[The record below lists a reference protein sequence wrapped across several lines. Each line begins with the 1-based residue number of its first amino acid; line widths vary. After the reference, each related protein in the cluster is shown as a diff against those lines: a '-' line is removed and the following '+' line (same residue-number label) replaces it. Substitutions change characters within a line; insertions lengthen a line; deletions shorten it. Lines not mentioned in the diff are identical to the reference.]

1 MKGVAVL
8 GFRGSCSRILGAGVG
23 LAMAAGAAQA
33 QIYTRRSAS
42 GVVEATNVPD
52 SSDYR
57 LTYPGKGVVIH
68 SRAYKLR
75 PSYNGEFNH
84 HISAAAASHGVSVDL
99 VRAVIQVESD
109 FDHLAVSSKGAQ
121 GLMQLMPFT
130 ARRFGVSDPFDPRQ
144 NIFAGVRYLRFLLD
158 LFQGNVALAA
168 AGYNSGENAVLRY
181 GGIPP
186 YKETRAYVEKVQ
198 SLLGTIPSL
207 AAGATQAA
215 FFTPGLGPLAPPP
228 PAVTPVSR
236 PTSPAR
242 EVRPARPKVYYKWK
256 DTSGG
261 LHIAQSPPAE
271 GVLFSMIRALD

>member
-1 MKGVAVL
+1 
-8 GFRGSCSRILGAGVG
+8 
-23 LAMAAGAAQA
+23 MAARAVQA

-84 HISAAAASHGVSVDL
+84 HIAAAATAHGVSVDL

-109 FDHLAVSSKGAQ
+109 FDQLAVSSKGAQ

-144 NIFAGVRYLRFLLD
+144 NIFGGVRYLRFLLD
-158 LFQGNVALAA
+158 LFQGNVALAV

-186 YKETRAYVEKVQ
+186 YKETRTYVEKVQ
-198 SLLGTIPSL
+198 FLLGTVPSL
-207 AAGATQAA
+207 ATDTTQAA
-215 FFTPGLGPLAPPP
+215 FLAPGLGPLAPPP

-236 PTSPAR
+236 RGTASR
-242 EVRPARPKVYYKWK
+242 QVRAARPKAYYKWK
-256 DTSGG
+256 DPLGVF
-261 LHIAQSPPAE
+261 HVAQSPPAE
-271 GVLFSMIRALD
+271 GVLFSTIRALD